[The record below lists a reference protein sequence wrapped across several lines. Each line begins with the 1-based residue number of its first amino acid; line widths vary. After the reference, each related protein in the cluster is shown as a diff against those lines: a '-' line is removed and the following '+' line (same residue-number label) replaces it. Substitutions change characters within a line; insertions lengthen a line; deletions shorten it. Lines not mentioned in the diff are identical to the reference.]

1 MSGLASRVATALARC
16 MAPSR
21 KRCQHTDERASTGMS
36 ANECCAICLETDEG
50 DGVGRWSRMSCGH
63 RYHAAC
69 IQIWARESGACPICS
84 AELPADLRRL
94 SEFGSRGSPDSG
106 RGAPCSSDLIVP
118 LHLHVRRCTGCHGP
132 IEKVG
137 GCNQMRCRCGQQFDW
152 REAAPVMAQEAA
164 TVTSRNSLRVAIPER
179 PVPRPICY
187 GSQVWVRDVFIICAF
202 GITWWCGGTFALKCV
217 ATAVLVCGAVWLVW
231 CALVAWV
238 VNVVLQAIGEGLR
251 EGLRNAIG

>member
-16 MAPSR
+16 MGPSR

-36 ANECCAICLETDEG
+36 VNECCAICLETDEG

-69 IQIWARESGACPICS
+69 IQRWARESGACPICS

-106 RGAPCSSDLIVP
+106 RGAPCSSELIVP
-118 LHLHVRRCTGCHGP
+118 LHLHVRRCPGCHGP

-152 REAAPVMAQEAA
+152 REAAPV
-164 TVTSRNSLRVAIPER
+164 TSRNSLRVAMPEG
-179 PVPRPICY
+179 PVPRL
-187 GSQVWVRDVFIICAF
+187 VCAI

-217 ATAVLVCGAVWLVW
+217 ATTILVCGAVWLVC

-238 VNVVLQAIGEGLR
+238 VNVVLQAIGEAIAEGLR
-251 EGLRNAIG
+251 EGLREAIRGR